1 MIVKFI
7 LILMFYLNF
16 FQEDIELLKKEDM
29 NIHERLA
36 VQLRMCEK
44 RILKAT
50 QAYAGE
56 RKTSVKGDK
65 SDTAAA

>member
-1 MIVKFI
+1 M
-7 LILMFYLNF
+7 
-16 FQEDIELLKKEDM
+16 ELLKKTDM

-44 RILKAT
+44 QILKAT
-50 QAYAGE
+50 QCYAGDQ
-56 RKTSVKGDK
+56 RKSVKGDN

>member
-1 MIVKFI
+1 
-7 LILMFYLNF
+7 
-16 FQEDIELLKKEDM
+16 M

-36 VQLRMCEK
+36 VQLPMCEK

-65 SDTAAA
+65 SETAAA

>member
-1 MIVKFI
+1 
-7 LILMFYLNF
+7 MFYMYLTF

-50 QAYAGE
+50 QTYAGE
-56 RKTSVKGDK
+56 RKASVKGDK
-65 SDTAAA
+65 SETAAA

>member
-1 MIVKFI
+1 
-7 LILMFYLNF
+7 MFYLTF

-44 RILKAT
+44 RILK
-50 QAYAGE
+50 QHKLMLGSE
-56 RKTSVKGDK
+56 KHLSREINLKQQLHSVKK
-65 SDTAAA
+65 